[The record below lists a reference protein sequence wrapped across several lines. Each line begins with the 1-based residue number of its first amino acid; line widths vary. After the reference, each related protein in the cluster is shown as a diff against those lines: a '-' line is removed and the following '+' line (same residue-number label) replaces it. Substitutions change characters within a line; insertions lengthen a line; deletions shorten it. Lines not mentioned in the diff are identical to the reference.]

1 MTTIRDT
8 RTRLLKASAQLFRQQ
23 GYAGTGLKQITAA
36 GQAPWGSLYHFFPGG
51 KEELGAEAI
60 THSGQRYLK
69 LFDLVYARSGNDPAQ
84 SIHAFFHL
92 SVNALENSGFADG
105 CPIATV
111 ALEAASTSEPLRH
124 ACDAVFASWQ
134 QATAAILTRS
144 GATADRAAVL
154 ATYILAAFEGANML
168 SRTAHDTRPLRI
180 TADIVT
186 ATIRA
191 EFSGQ
196 SYRAAST
203 SATFTAAPDGSSVSC
218 SNSPQDHR

>member
-1 MTTIRDT
+1 MAKTRDT
-8 RTRLLKASAQLFRQQ
+8 RARLLEASAQLFRQQ

-51 KEELGAEAI
+51 KEELATEAI

-69 LFDLVYARSGNDPAQ
+69 LFDLVYARSGDDPAQ

-92 SVNALENSGFADG
+92 SVDALEQSGFADG

-124 ACDAVFASWQ
+124 ACDAVFTSWQ
-134 QATAAILTRS
+134 QATATFLTRS
-144 GATADRAAVL
+144 GAPPDRGAGL
-154 ATYILAAFEGANML
+154 ATYILAAFEGAIVL
-168 SRTAHDTRPLRI
+168 SRAAHDTGPLRV

-186 ATIRA
+186 ATIGA
-191 EFSGQ
+191 ELSGQ
-196 SYRAAST
+196 KLPGRA
-203 SATFTAAPDGSSVSC
+203 
-218 SNSPQDHR
+218 